1 MVARHTTRLAVA
13 LAGLAAGPGAAAAR
27 PIGPS
32 VVVDAPGGVRAVAS
46 FLLVVA
52 FGGALLS
59 RYGGV
64 VDRSVEAFLERP
76 LVAAV
81 YGLLAYGL
89 VGFLGTYAYS
99 QLARVGV
106 DVGAVSVVVGV
117 VVLALTGF
125 GFVVVGT
132 TVTDV
137 LGTRRPWKGLVVGG
151 VLSAVGWLLLPLIAA
166 VVAWTVLA
174 AVGIGG
180 PARKWVH
187 AERSV
192 ESELGS

>member
-1 MVARHTTRLAVA
+1 MIARHTTRLAAA
-13 LAGLAAGPGAAAAR
+13 LAGLAVGPGAAAAR

-32 VVVDAPGGVRAVAS
+32 VVVDAPGRVRAAAS

-52 FGGALLS
+52 FGGVLLYQYDS
-59 RYGGV
+59 V

-76 LVAAV
+76 LAAAV
-81 YGLLAYGL
+81 YGVLAYAL

-99 QLARVGV
+99 QMARIGV
-106 DVGAVSVVVGV
+106 DVATVSAVVGG
-117 VVLALTGF
+117 VVLALAGF

-137 LGTRRPWKGLVVGG
+137 FGARRPWTGLVVGG
-151 VLSAVGWLLLPLIAA
+151 ALSAAGWLLLPLLAA

-187 AERSV
+187 ADRSI

>member
-1 MVARHTTRLAVA
+1 M
-13 LAGLAAGPGAAAAR
+13 
-27 PIGPS
+27 
-32 VVVDAPGGVRAVAS
+32 AS

-52 FGGALLS
+52 FGGGLLS

-187 AERSV
+187 ADRSI